1 MDGEDYN
8 PPCRTALRARV
19 ACEACQKIVSL
30 HTLKYRHVCQ
40 PMVDRVR
47 RGTQEAHAAVRQ
59 RAEAALETERAA
71 KYKHLWNL

>member
-1 MDGEDYN
+1 MDGEDYI

-19 ACEACQKIVSL
+19 TCEAWQKRLTL

-47 RGTQEAHAAVRQ
+47 RATDEAHAAVRQ
-59 RAEAALETERAA
+59 RAEAALETERAT